1 MKLPVEWLKEHNKK
15 ITDVDNLINKLT
27 LAGIE
32 CKLIDHNKKQV
43 IDFSLTP
50 NRADCFSL
58 KGILQEIAAIDN
70 KNLKQSKNKPSEIH
84 HNQTVPIEIESSQ
97 DCPVF
102 ITRVI
107 KDFDNKM
114 SSPSWL
120 KDRLEL
126 SGFKSVNL
134 VVDIANYVMLETGQP
149 LHTYDLDSINSKIVV
164 RRAKHKESIKILDGS
179 SKVLNKDFLVI
190 ADKDQTLGIA
200 GIMGSEESGISE
212 ATTSILLE
220 SAYFNFETIMGKSR
234 LLNLYSEAS
243 LRFERGVDPNIQSQ
257 AVERFT
263 ELLNHEAGGSNGPI
277 KQAVSEKNKPKNSFI
292 FLRKNHIRRTL
303 GVTIPNK
310 AIVNILKRLNMELQE
325 KDFGYEGWSVKAPS
339 YRFDLQ
345 DECDLIEEIARIYG
359 YEKIPEST
367 EKQNISLQLTSSR
380 AEKRHEISNLLCNF
394 GYSEVVNYSFVSP
407 AMNLLSKK
415 SYSDALDIQN
425 PLSIEMSVMRN
436 SLWPGLITNLSY
448 NLKRQQNDIR
458 LFEIGKIFSSHK
470 KIPDEK
476 LVISGLA
483 YGNRHIEQW
492 GETATS
498 IDFYD
503 VKGHLEDIFN
513 QFKVIQNISFK
524 TIKHNMLC
532 PGKSARI
539 QLKNKTIG
547 FVGELSPE
555 LSNELKLD
563 SSPVMFEVDYDALEI
578 NKNISHS
585 SFKYFP
591 YSRRDLSILMDINME
606 IKSIIKMIE
615 ALKIKDLSN
624 IIIFDAYMGDKIS
637 ADKKSIALGLIFQS
651 KSRTLKDDEI
661 DEYMLKINQLILKEM
676 NLIIRQ

>member
-15 ITDVDNLINKLT
+15 DTDVHNLIHKLT

-32 CKLIDHNKKQV
+32 CKLINHNNKPV

-70 KNLKQSKNKPSEIH
+70 KKLKKLKTQTSKIN
-84 HNQTVPIEIESSQ
+84 HNQTLPVEIESTQ

-107 KDFDNKM
+107 KDFDNKIN
-114 SSPSWL
+114 SPQWL

-126 SGFKSVNL
+126 CGFKSVNL

-149 LHTYDLDSINSKIVV
+149 LHTYDFDCVHSKIIV
-164 RRAKHKESIKILDGS
+164 RRAKNKELIKILDGS
-179 SKVLNKDFLVI
+179 SKILNKNFLVI
-190 ADKDQTLGIA
+190 ADKDKTLGIA
-200 GIMGSEESGISE
+200 GIMGSEASGISE
-212 ATTSILLE
+212 TTTSILLE

-243 LRFERGVDPNIQSQ
+243 LRFERGVDPNIQSH

-263 ELLNHEAGGSNGPI
+263 ELLNQEAGGNNGPI
-277 KQAVSEKNKPKNSFI
+277 KQTLSNKDKPENKFI
-292 FLRKNHIRRTL
+292 FLRKNQIRKTL

-310 AIVNILKRLNMELQE
+310 SIVNILKRLNMELQE

-367 EKQNISLQLTSSR
+367 EKQNINLQLSSLR
-380 AEKRHEISNLLCNF
+380 VEKKNKISNLLCSF

-425 PLSIEMSVMRN
+425 PLSIDMSVMRN
-436 SLWPGLITNLSY
+436 SLWPGLITNLSH
-448 NLKRQQNDIR
+448 NLKRQQNDIC
-458 LFEIGKIFSSHK
+458 LFEIGKVFSSHK

-483 YGNRHIEQW
+483 YGNRHNEQW
-492 GETATS
+492 GETTKS
-498 IDFYD
+498 VDFYD

-513 QFKVIQNISFK
+513 QFQITGNISFK
-524 TIKHNMLC
+524 KIKHNMLC
-532 PGKSARI
+532 PGKSASI
-539 QLKNKTIG
+539 QLRNKTIG
-547 FVGELSPE
+547 FIGELNPE

-563 SSPVMFEVDYDALEI
+563 SNPVMFELDYDALKMNKQI
-578 NKNISHS
+578 NYIPT
-585 SFKYFP
+585 KYFP
-591 YSRRDLSILMDINME
+591 YSRRDLSILMDIDME
-606 IKSIIKMIE
+606 IKSIIKMID
-615 ALKIKDLSN
+615 ALKIKDLSK
-624 IIIFDAYMGDKIS
+624 IIIFDVYMGDKMS
-637 ADKKSIALGLIFQS
+637 ADKKSVALGLIFQS

-661 DEYMLKINQLILKEM
+661 DKYMLKINQLILKEM
-676 NLIIRQ
+676 NLIIR

>member
-15 ITDVDNLINKLT
+15 DTDVHNLIHKLT

-32 CKLIDHNKKQV
+32 CKLINHNNKPV
-43 IDFSLTP
+43 IDFKLTP

-70 KNLKQSKNKPSEIH
+70 KKLKKLKTQTSKIN
-84 HNQTVPIEIESSQ
+84 HNQTLPVEIESTQ

-107 KDFDNKM
+107 KDFDNKI
-114 SSPSWL
+114 SSPKWL

-126 SGFKSVNL
+126 CGFKSVNL

-149 LHTYDLDSINSKIVV
+149 LHTYDFDSVDSKIIV
-164 RRAKHKESIKILDGS
+164 RRAKNKELIKILDGS
-179 SKVLNKDFLVI
+179 SKILNKDFLVI
-190 ADKDQTLGIA
+190 ADKDKTLGIA
-200 GIMGSEESGISE
+200 GIMGSEASGISE
-212 ATTSILLE
+212 TTTSILLE

-243 LRFERGVDPNIQSQ
+243 LRFERGVDPNIQSH

-263 ELLNHEAGGSNGPI
+263 ELLNQEAGGNNGPI
-277 KQAVSEKNKPKNSFI
+277 KQTLSNKDKPENKFI
-292 FLRKNHIRRTL
+292 FLRKNQIRKTL

-310 AIVNILKRLNMELQE
+310 SIVNILKRLNMELQE

-367 EKQNISLQLTSSR
+367 EKQNINLQLSSLR
-380 AEKRHEISNLLCNF
+380 VEKKNKISNLLCNF

-425 PLSIEMSVMRN
+425 PLSIDMSVMRN
-436 SLWPGLITNLSY
+436 SLWPGLMTNLSH
-448 NLKRQQNDIR
+448 NIKRQQNDIC
-458 LFEIGKIFSSHK
+458 LFEIGKVFSSHK

-483 YGNRHIEQW
+483 YGNRHNEQW
-492 GETATS
+492 GETTKS
-498 IDFYD
+498 VDFYD

-513 QFKVIQNISFK
+513 QFQITGNISFK
-524 TIKHNMLC
+524 KIKHNMLC
-532 PGKSARI
+532 PGKSASI
-539 QLKNKTIG
+539 QLRNKTIG
-547 FVGELSPE
+547 FIGELNPE
-555 LSNELKLD
+555 LSDELKLD
-563 SSPVMFEVDYDALEI
+563 SNPVMFELDYDALKMNKQI
-578 NKNISHS
+578 NHIPT
-585 SFKYFP
+585 KYFP
-591 YSRRDLSILMDINME
+591 YSRRDLSILMDIDME
-606 IKSIIKMIE
+606 IKSIIKMID
-615 ALKIKDLSN
+615 ALKIKDLSK
-624 IIIFDAYMGDKIS
+624 IIIFDVYMGDKMS
-637 ADKKSIALGLIFQS
+637 ADKKSVALGLIFQS

-661 DEYMLKINQLILKEM
+661 DKYMLKINQLILKEM
-676 NLIIRQ
+676 NLIIR

>member
-15 ITDVDNLINKLT
+15 DTDVHNLIHKLT

-32 CKLIDHNKKQV
+32 CKLINHNNKPV

-70 KNLKQSKNKPSEIH
+70 KKLKKLKTQTSRIN
-84 HNQTVPIEIESSQ
+84 HNQTLPVEIESTQ

-107 KDFDNKM
+107 KDFDNKI
-114 SSPSWL
+114 SSPQWL

-126 SGFKSVNL
+126 CGFKSVNL

-149 LHTYDLDSINSKIVV
+149 LHTYDFDSVDSKIIV
-164 RRAKHKESIKILDGS
+164 RRAKNKELIKILDGS
-179 SKVLNKDFLVI
+179 SKILNKDFLVI
-190 ADKDQTLGIA
+190 ADKDKTLGIA
-200 GIMGSEESGISE
+200 GIMGSEASGISE
-212 ATTSILLE
+212 TTTSILLE

-243 LRFERGVDPNIQSQ
+243 LRFERGVDPNIQSH

-263 ELLNHEAGGSNGPI
+263 ELLNQEAGGNNGPI
-277 KQAVSEKNKPKNSFI
+277 KQTLSNKDKPENKFI
-292 FLRKNHIRRTL
+292 FLRKNQIRKTL

-310 AIVNILKRLNMELQE
+310 SIVNILKRLNMELQE

-367 EKQNISLQLTSSR
+367 EKQNINLQLSSLR
-380 AEKRHEISNLLCNF
+380 VEKKNKISNLLCNF

-425 PLSIEMSVMRN
+425 PLSIDMSVMRN
-436 SLWPGLITNLSY
+436 SLWPGLMTNLSH
-448 NLKRQQNDIR
+448 NIKRQQNDIC
-458 LFEIGKIFSSHK
+458 LFEIGKVFSSHK

-483 YGNRHIEQW
+483 YGNRHNEQW
-492 GETATS
+492 GETTKS
-498 IDFYD
+498 VDFYD

-513 QFKVIQNISFK
+513 QFQITGNISFK
-524 TIKHNMLC
+524 KIKHNMLC
-532 PGKSARI
+532 PGKSASI
-539 QLKNKTIG
+539 QLRNKTIG
-547 FVGELSPE
+547 FIGELNPE
-555 LSNELKLD
+555 LSDELKLD
-563 SSPVMFEVDYDALEI
+563 SNPVMFELDYDALKMNKQI
-578 NKNISHS
+578 NHIPT
-585 SFKYFP
+585 KYFP
-591 YSRRDLSILMDINME
+591 YSRRDLSILMDIDME
-606 IKSIIKMIE
+606 IKSIIKMID
-615 ALKIKDLSN
+615 ALKIKDLSK
-624 IIIFDAYMGDKIS
+624 IIIFDVYMGDKMS
-637 ADKKSIALGLIFQS
+637 ADKKSVALGLIFQS

-661 DEYMLKINQLILKEM
+661 DKYMLKINQLILKEM
-676 NLIIRQ
+676 NLIIR

>member
-15 ITDVDNLINKLT
+15 DTDVHNLIHKLT

-32 CKLIDHNKKQV
+32 CKLINHNNKPV

-70 KNLKQSKNKPSEIH
+70 KKLKKLKTQTSKIN
-84 HNQTVPIEIESSQ
+84 HNQTLPVEIESTQ

-107 KDFDNKM
+107 KDFDNKI
-114 SSPSWL
+114 SSPQWL

-126 SGFKSVNL
+126 CGFKSVNL

-149 LHTYDLDSINSKIVV
+149 LHTYDFDSVDSKIIV
-164 RRAKHKESIKILDGS
+164 RRAKNKELIKILDGS
-179 SKVLNKDFLVI
+179 SKILNKDFLVI
-190 ADKDQTLGIA
+190 ADKDKTLGIA
-200 GIMGSEESGISE
+200 GIMGSEASGISE
-212 ATTSILLE
+212 TTTSILLE

-243 LRFERGVDPNIQSQ
+243 LRFERGVDPNIQSH

-263 ELLNHEAGGSNGPI
+263 ELLNQEAGGNNGPI
-277 KQAVSEKNKPKNSFI
+277 KQTLSNKDKPENKFI
-292 FLRKNHIRRTL
+292 FLRKNQIRKTL

-310 AIVNILKRLNMELQE
+310 SIVNILKRLNMELQE

-367 EKQNISLQLTSSR
+367 EKQNINLQLSSLR
-380 AEKRHEISNLLCNF
+380 VEKKNKISNLLCNF

-425 PLSIEMSVMRN
+425 PLSIDMSVMRN
-436 SLWPGLITNLSY
+436 SLWPGLMTNLSH
-448 NLKRQQNDIR
+448 NIKRQQNDIC
-458 LFEIGKIFSSHK
+458 LFEIGKVFSSHK

-483 YGNRHIEQW
+483 YGNRHNEQW
-492 GETATS
+492 GETTKS
-498 IDFYD
+498 VDFYD

-513 QFKVIQNISFK
+513 QFQITGNISFK
-524 TIKHNMLC
+524 KIKHNMLC
-532 PGKSARI
+532 PGKSASI
-539 QLKNKTIG
+539 QLRNKTIG
-547 FVGELSPE
+547 FIGELNPE
-555 LSNELKLD
+555 LSDELKLD
-563 SSPVMFEVDYDALEI
+563 SSPVMFELDYDALKMNKQI
-578 NKNISHS
+578 NHIPT
-585 SFKYFP
+585 KYFP
-591 YSRRDLSILMDINME
+591 YSRRDLSILMDIDME
-606 IKSIIKMIE
+606 IKSIIKMID
-615 ALKIKDLSN
+615 ALKIKDLSK
-624 IIIFDAYMGDKIS
+624 IIIFDVYMGDKMS
-637 ADKKSIALGLIFQS
+637 ADKKSVALGLIFQS

-661 DEYMLKINQLILKEM
+661 DKYMLKINQLILKEM
-676 NLIIRQ
+676 NLIIR

>member
-15 ITDVDNLINKLT
+15 DTDVHDLIHKLT

-32 CKLIDHNKKQV
+32 CGLINHNNKPV

-70 KNLKQSKNKPSEIH
+70 KKLKKLKTQTSKIN
-84 HNQTVPIEIESSQ
+84 HNQTLPVEIESTQ

-107 KDFDNKM
+107 KDFDNKIN
-114 SSPSWL
+114 SPQWL

-126 SGFKSVNL
+126 CGFKSVNL

-149 LHTYDLDSINSKIVV
+149 LHTYDFDCVHSKIIV
-164 RRAKHKESIKILDGS
+164 RRAKNKELIKILDGS
-179 SKVLNKDFLVI
+179 SKILNKNFLVI
-190 ADKDQTLGIA
+190 ADKDKTLGIA
-200 GIMGSEESGISE
+200 GIMGSEASGISE
-212 ATTSILLE
+212 TTTSILLE

-243 LRFERGVDPNIQSQ
+243 LRFERGVDPNIQSH

-263 ELLNHEAGGSNGPI
+263 ELLNQEAGGNNGPI
-277 KQAVSEKNKPKNSFI
+277 KQTLSNKDKPENKFI
-292 FLRKNHIRRTL
+292 FLRKNQIRKTL

-310 AIVNILKRLNMELQE
+310 SIVNILKRLNMELQE

-367 EKQNISLQLTSSR
+367 EKQNINLQLSSLR
-380 AEKRHEISNLLCNF
+380 VEKKNKISNLLCNF

-425 PLSIEMSVMRN
+425 PLSIDMSVMRN
-436 SLWPGLITNLSY
+436 SLWPGLITNLSH
-448 NLKRQQNDIR
+448 NLKRQQNDIC
-458 LFEIGKIFSSHK
+458 LFEIGKVFSSHK

-483 YGNRHIEQW
+483 YGNRHNEQW
-492 GETATS
+492 GETTKS
-498 IDFYD
+498 VDFYD

-513 QFKVIQNISFK
+513 QFQITGNISFK
-524 TIKHNMLC
+524 KIKHNMLC
-532 PGKSARI
+532 PGKSASI
-539 QLKNKTIG
+539 QLRNKTIG
-547 FVGELSPE
+547 FIGELNPE

-563 SSPVMFEVDYDALEI
+563 SNPVMFELDYDALKMNKQI
-578 NKNISHS
+578 NHIPT
-585 SFKYFP
+585 KYFP
-591 YSRRDLSILMDINME
+591 YSRRDLSILMDIDME
-606 IKSIIKMIE
+606 IKSIIKMID
-615 ALKIKDLSN
+615 ALKIKDLSK
-624 IIIFDAYMGDKIS
+624 IIIFDVYMGDKMS
-637 ADKKSIALGLIFQS
+637 ADKKSVALGLIFQS

-661 DEYMLKINQLILKEM
+661 DKYMLKINQLILKEM
-676 NLIIRQ
+676 NLIIR

>member
-15 ITDVDNLINKLT
+15 DTDVHNLIHKLT

-32 CKLIDHNKKQV
+32 CKLINHNNKPV
-43 IDFSLTP
+43 IDFKLTP

-70 KNLKQSKNKPSEIH
+70 KKLKKLKTQTSKIN
-84 HNQTVPIEIESSQ
+84 HNQTLPVEIESTQ

-107 KDFDNKM
+107 KDFDNKI
-114 SSPSWL
+114 SSPQWL

-126 SGFKSVNL
+126 CGFKSVNL

-149 LHTYDLDSINSKIVV
+149 LHTYDFDSVDSKIIV
-164 RRAKHKESIKILDGS
+164 RRAKNKELIKILDGS
-179 SKVLNKDFLVI
+179 SKILNKDFLVI
-190 ADKDQTLGIA
+190 ADKDKTLGIA
-200 GIMGSEESGISE
+200 GIMGSEASGISE
-212 ATTSILLE
+212 TTTSILLE

-243 LRFERGVDPNIQSQ
+243 LRFERGVDPNIQSH

-263 ELLNHEAGGSNGPI
+263 ELLNQEAGGNNGPI
-277 KQAVSEKNKPKNSFI
+277 KQTLSNKDKPENKFI
-292 FLRKNHIRRTL
+292 FLRKNQIRKTL

-310 AIVNILKRLNMELQE
+310 SIVNILKRLNMELQE

-367 EKQNISLQLTSSR
+367 EKQNINLQLSSLR
-380 AEKRHEISNLLCNF
+380 VEKKNKISNLLCNF

-425 PLSIEMSVMRN
+425 PLSIDMSVMRN
-436 SLWPGLITNLSY
+436 SLWPGLMTNLSH
-448 NLKRQQNDIR
+448 NIKRQQNDIC
-458 LFEIGKIFSSHK
+458 LFEIGKVFSSHK

-483 YGNRHIEQW
+483 YGNRHNEQW
-492 GETATS
+492 GETTKS
-498 IDFYD
+498 VDFYD

-513 QFKVIQNISFK
+513 QFQITGNISFK
-524 TIKHNMLC
+524 KIKHNMLC
-532 PGKSARI
+532 PGKSASI
-539 QLKNKTIG
+539 QLRNKTIG
-547 FVGELSPE
+547 FIGELNPE

-563 SSPVMFEVDYDALEI
+563 SNPVMFELDYDALKMNKQI
-578 NKNISHS
+578 NHIPT
-585 SFKYFP
+585 KYFP
-591 YSRRDLSILMDINME
+591 YSRRDLSILMDIDME
-606 IKSIIKMIE
+606 IKSIIKMID
-615 ALKIKDLSN
+615 ALKIKDLSK
-624 IIIFDAYMGDKIS
+624 IIIFDVYMGDKMS
-637 ADKKSIALGLIFQS
+637 ADKKSVALGLIFQS

-661 DEYMLKINQLILKEM
+661 DKYMLKINQLILKEM
-676 NLIIRQ
+676 NLIIR

>member
-15 ITDVDNLINKLT
+15 DTDVHDLIHKLT

-32 CKLIDHNKKQV
+32 CELINHNNKPV

-70 KNLKQSKNKPSEIH
+70 KKLKKLKTQTSKIN
-84 HNQTVPIEIESSQ
+84 HNQTLPVEIESTQ

-107 KDFDNKM
+107 KDFDNKIN
-114 SSPSWL
+114 SPQWL

-126 SGFKSVNL
+126 CGFKSVNL

-149 LHTYDLDSINSKIVV
+149 LHTYDFDCVHSKIIV
-164 RRAKHKESIKILDGS
+164 RRAKNKELIKILDGS
-179 SKVLNKDFLVI
+179 SKILNKNFLVI
-190 ADKDQTLGIA
+190 ADKDKTLGIA
-200 GIMGSEESGISE
+200 GIMGSEASGISE
-212 ATTSILLE
+212 TTTSILLE

-243 LRFERGVDPNIQSQ
+243 LRFERGVDPDIQSH

-263 ELLNHEAGGSNGPI
+263 ELLNQEAGGNNGPI
-277 KQAVSEKNKPKNSFI
+277 KQTLSNKDKPENKFI
-292 FLRKNHIRRTL
+292 FLRKNQIRKTL

-310 AIVNILKRLNMELQE
+310 SIVNILKRLNMELQE

-367 EKQNISLQLTSSR
+367 EKQNINLQLSSLR
-380 AEKRHEISNLLCNF
+380 VEKKNKISNLLCSF

-425 PLSIEMSVMRN
+425 PLSIDMSVMRN
-436 SLWPGLITNLSY
+436 SLWPGLITNLSH
-448 NLKRQQNDIR
+448 NLKRQQNDIC
-458 LFEIGKIFSSHK
+458 LFEIGKVFSSHK

-483 YGNRHIEQW
+483 YGNRHNEQW
-492 GETATS
+492 GETTKS
-498 IDFYD
+498 VDFYD

-513 QFKVIQNISFK
+513 QFQITGNISFK
-524 TIKHNMLC
+524 KIKHNMLC
-532 PGKSARI
+532 PGKSASI
-539 QLKNKTIG
+539 QLRNKTIG
-547 FVGELSPE
+547 FIGELNPE

-563 SSPVMFEVDYDALEI
+563 SNPVMFELDYDALKMNKQI
-578 NKNISHS
+578 NYIPT
-585 SFKYFP
+585 KYFP
-591 YSRRDLSILMDINME
+591 YSRRDLSILMDIDME
-606 IKSIIKMIE
+606 IKSIIKMID
-615 ALKIKDLSN
+615 ALKIKDLSK
-624 IIIFDAYMGDKIS
+624 IIIFDVYMGDKMS
-637 ADKKSIALGLIFQS
+637 ADKKSVALGLIFQS

-661 DEYMLKINQLILKEM
+661 DKYMLKINQLILKEM
-676 NLIIRQ
+676 NLIIR

>member
-15 ITDVDNLINKLT
+15 DTDVHDLIHKLT

-32 CKLIDHNKKQV
+32 CELINHNNKPV

-70 KNLKQSKNKPSEIH
+70 KKLKKLKTQTSKIN
-84 HNQTVPIEIESSQ
+84 HNQTLPVEIESTQ

-107 KDFDNKM
+107 KDFDNKIN
-114 SSPSWL
+114 SPQWL

-126 SGFKSVNL
+126 CGFKSVNL

-149 LHTYDLDSINSKIVV
+149 LHTYDFDCVHSKIIV
-164 RRAKHKESIKILDGS
+164 RRAKNKELIKILDGS
-179 SKVLNKDFLVI
+179 SKILNKNFLVI
-190 ADKDQTLGIA
+190 ADKDKTLGIA
-200 GIMGSEESGISE
+200 GIMGSEASGISE
-212 ATTSILLE
+212 TTTSILLE

-243 LRFERGVDPNIQSQ
+243 LRFERGVDPNIQSH

-263 ELLNHEAGGSNGPI
+263 ELLNQEAGGNNGPI
-277 KQAVSEKNKPKNSFI
+277 KQTLSNKDKPENKFI
-292 FLRKNHIRRTL
+292 FLRKNQIRKTL

-310 AIVNILKRLNMELQE
+310 SIVNILKRLNMELQE

-367 EKQNISLQLTSSR
+367 EKQNINLQLSSLR
-380 AEKRHEISNLLCNF
+380 VEKKNKISNLLCSF

-425 PLSIEMSVMRN
+425 PLSIDMSVMRN
-436 SLWPGLITNLSY
+436 SLWPGLITNLSH
-448 NLKRQQNDIR
+448 NLKRQQNDIC
-458 LFEIGKIFSSHK
+458 LFEIGKVFSSHK

-483 YGNRHIEQW
+483 YGNRHNEQW
-492 GETATS
+492 GETTKS
-498 IDFYD
+498 VDFYD

-513 QFKVIQNISFK
+513 QFQITGNISFK
-524 TIKHNMLC
+524 KIKHNMLC
-532 PGKSARI
+532 PGKSASI
-539 QLKNKTIG
+539 QLRNKTIG
-547 FVGELSPE
+547 FIGELNPE

-563 SSPVMFEVDYDALEI
+563 SNPVMFELDYDALKMNKQI
-578 NKNISHS
+578 NYIPT
-585 SFKYFP
+585 KYFP
-591 YSRRDLSILMDINME
+591 YSRRDLSILMDIDME
-606 IKSIIKMIE
+606 IKSIIKMID
-615 ALKIKDLSN
+615 ALKIKDLSK
-624 IIIFDAYMGDKIS
+624 IIIFDVYMGDKMS
-637 ADKKSIALGLIFQS
+637 ADKKSVALGLIFQS

-661 DEYMLKINQLILKEM
+661 DKYMLKINQLILKEM
-676 NLIIRQ
+676 NLIIR

>member
-15 ITDVDNLINKLT
+15 DTDVHNLIHKLT

-32 CKLIDHNKKQV
+32 CALINHNNKPV

-70 KNLKQSKNKPSEIH
+70 KNLKKFKTQTSKIN
-84 HNQTVPIEIESSQ
+84 HNQTLPVEIESTQ

-107 KDFDNKM
+107 KDFDNKI
-114 SSPSWL
+114 SSPKWL
-120 KDRLEL
+120 KDRLKL
-126 SGFKSVNL
+126 CGFKSVNL

-149 LHTYDLDSINSKIVV
+149 LHTYDFDCIGSKIIV
-164 RRAKHKESIKILDGS
+164 RRAKNKELIKILDGS

-190 ADKDQTLGIA
+190 ADKDKTLGIA
-200 GIMGSEESGISE
+200 GIMGSEASGISE
-212 ATTSILLE
+212 TTTSILLE

-243 LRFERGVDPNIQSQ
+243 LRFERGVDPNIQSH

-263 ELLNHEAGGSNGPI
+263 ELLNQEAGGNNGPI
-277 KQAVSEKNKPKNSFI
+277 KQTLSNKDKPENKFI
-292 FLRKNHIRRTL
+292 FLRKNQIRKTL

-310 AIVNILKRLNMELQE
+310 SIVNILKRLNMELQE

-367 EKQNISLQLTSSR
+367 EKQNINLQLSSLR
-380 AEKRHEISNLLCNF
+380 VEKKNKISNLLCNF

-425 PLSIEMSVMRN
+425 PLSIDMSVMRN
-436 SLWPGLITNLSY
+436 SLWPGLMTNLSH
-448 NLKRQQNDIR
+448 NIKRQQNDIC
-458 LFEIGKIFSSHK
+458 LFEIGKVFSSHK

-483 YGNRHIEQW
+483 YGNRHNEQW
-492 GETATS
+492 GETTKS
-498 IDFYD
+498 VDFYD

-513 QFKVIQNISFK
+513 QFQITGNISFK
-524 TIKHNMLC
+524 KIKHNMLC
-532 PGKSARI
+532 PGKSASI
-539 QLKNKTIG
+539 QLRNKTIG
-547 FVGELSPE
+547 FIGELNPE
-555 LSNELKLD
+555 LSDELKLD
-563 SSPVMFEVDYDALEI
+563 SNPVMFELDYDALKMNKQI
-578 NKNISHS
+578 NHIPT
-585 SFKYFP
+585 KYFP
-591 YSRRDLSILMDINME
+591 YSRRDLSILMDIDME
-606 IKSIIKMIE
+606 IKSIIKMID
-615 ALKIKDLSN
+615 ALKIKDLSK
-624 IIIFDAYMGDKIS
+624 IIIFDVYMGDKMS
-637 ADKKSIALGLIFQS
+637 ADKKSVALGLIFQS

-661 DEYMLKINQLILKEM
+661 DKYMLKINQLILKEM
-676 NLIIRQ
+676 NLIIR

>member
-15 ITDVDNLINKLT
+15 DTDVHNLIHKLT

-32 CKLIDHNKKQV
+32 CKLINHNNKPV
-43 IDFSLTP
+43 IDFKLTP

-70 KNLKQSKNKPSEIH
+70 KKLKKLKTQTSKIN
-84 HNQTVPIEIESSQ
+84 HNQTLPVEIESTQ

-107 KDFDNKM
+107 KDFDNKI
-114 SSPSWL
+114 SSPKWL

-126 SGFKSVNL
+126 CGFKSVNL

-149 LHTYDLDSINSKIVV
+149 LHTYDFDSVDSKIIV
-164 RRAKHKESIKILDGS
+164 RRAKNKELIKILDGS

-190 ADKDQTLGIA
+190 ADKDKTLGIA
-200 GIMGSEESGISE
+200 GIMGSEASGISE
-212 ATTSILLE
+212 TTTSILLE

-243 LRFERGVDPNIQSQ
+243 LRFERGVDPNIQSH

-263 ELLNHEAGGSNGPI
+263 ELLNQEAGGNNGPI
-277 KQAVSEKNKPKNSFI
+277 KQTLSNKDKPENKFI
-292 FLRKNHIRRTL
+292 FLRKNQIRKTL

-310 AIVNILKRLNMELQE
+310 SIVNILKRLNMELQE

-367 EKQNISLQLTSSR
+367 EKQNINLQLSSLR
-380 AEKRHEISNLLCNF
+380 VEKKNKISNLLCNF

-425 PLSIEMSVMRN
+425 PLSIDMSVMRN
-436 SLWPGLITNLSY
+436 SLWPGLMTNLSH
-448 NLKRQQNDIR
+448 NIKRQQNDIC
-458 LFEIGKIFSSHK
+458 LFEIGKVFSSHK

-483 YGNRHIEQW
+483 YGNRHNEQW
-492 GETATS
+492 GETTKS
-498 IDFYD
+498 VDFYD

-513 QFKVIQNISFK
+513 QFQITGNISFK
-524 TIKHNMLC
+524 KIKHNMLC
-532 PGKSARI
+532 PGKSASI
-539 QLKNKTIG
+539 QLRNKTIG
-547 FVGELSPE
+547 FIGELNPE
-555 LSNELKLD
+555 LSDELKLD
-563 SSPVMFEVDYDALEI
+563 SNPVMFELDYDALKMNKQI
-578 NKNISHS
+578 NHIPT
-585 SFKYFP
+585 KYFP
-591 YSRRDLSILMDINME
+591 YSRRDLSILMDIDME
-606 IKSIIKMIE
+606 IKSIIKMID
-615 ALKIKDLSN
+615 ALKIKDLSK
-624 IIIFDAYMGDKIS
+624 IIIFDVYMGDKMS
-637 ADKKSIALGLIFQS
+637 ADKKSVALGLIFQS

-661 DEYMLKINQLILKEM
+661 DKYMLKINQLILKEM
-676 NLIIRQ
+676 NLIIR

>member
-15 ITDVDNLINKLT
+15 DTDVHNLIHKLT

-32 CKLIDHNKKQV
+32 CKLINHNNKPV

-70 KNLKQSKNKPSEIH
+70 KKLKKLKTQTSKIN
-84 HNQTVPIEIESSQ
+84 HNQTLPVEIESTQ

-107 KDFDNKM
+107 KDFDNKI
-114 SSPSWL
+114 SSPQWL

-126 SGFKSVNL
+126 CGFKSVNL

-149 LHTYDLDSINSKIVV
+149 LHTYDFDSVDSKIIV
-164 RRAKHKESIKILDGS
+164 RRAKNKELIKILDGS
-179 SKVLNKDFLVI
+179 SKILNKDFLVI
-190 ADKDQTLGIA
+190 ADKDKTLGIA
-200 GIMGSEESGISE
+200 GIMGSEASGISE
-212 ATTSILLE
+212 TTTSILLE

-243 LRFERGVDPNIQSQ
+243 LRFERGVDPNIQSH

-263 ELLNHEAGGSNGPI
+263 ELLNQEAGGNNGPI
-277 KQAVSEKNKPKNSFI
+277 KQTLSNKDKPENKFI
-292 FLRKNHIRRTL
+292 FLRKNQIRKTL

-310 AIVNILKRLNMELQE
+310 SIVNILKRLNMELQE

-367 EKQNISLQLTSSR
+367 EKQNINLQLSSLR
-380 AEKRHEISNLLCNF
+380 VEKKNKISNLLCNF

-425 PLSIEMSVMRN
+425 PLSIDMSVMRN
-436 SLWPGLITNLSY
+436 SLWPGLMTNLSH
-448 NLKRQQNDIR
+448 NIKRQQNDIC
-458 LFEIGKIFSSHK
+458 LFEIGKVFSSHK

-483 YGNRHIEQW
+483 YGNRHNEQW
-492 GETATS
+492 GETTKS
-498 IDFYD
+498 VDFYD

-513 QFKVIQNISFK
+513 QFQITGNISFK
-524 TIKHNMLC
+524 KIKHNMLC
-532 PGKSARI
+532 PGKSASI
-539 QLKNKTIG
+539 QLRNKTIG
-547 FVGELSPE
+547 FIGELNPE
-555 LSNELKLD
+555 LSDELKLD
-563 SSPVMFEVDYDALEI
+563 SNPVMFELDYDALKMNKQI
-578 NKNISHS
+578 NHIPT
-585 SFKYFP
+585 KYFP
-591 YSRRDLSILMDINME
+591 YSRRDLSILMDIDME
-606 IKSIIKMIE
+606 IKSIIKMID
-615 ALKIKDLSN
+615 ALKIKDLSK
-624 IIIFDAYMGDKIS
+624 IIIFDVYMGDKMS
-637 ADKKSIALGLIFQS
+637 ADKKSVALGLIFQS

-661 DEYMLKINQLILKEM
+661 DKYMLKINQLILKEM
-676 NLIIRQ
+676 NLIIR

>member
-15 ITDVDNLINKLT
+15 DTDVHNLIHKLT

-32 CKLIDHNKKQV
+32 CKLINHNNKPV

-70 KNLKQSKNKPSEIH
+70 KKLKKLKTQTSKIN
-84 HNQTVPIEIESSQ
+84 HNQTLPVEIESTQ

-107 KDFDNKM
+107 KDFDNKI
-114 SSPSWL
+114 SSPQWL

-126 SGFKSVNL
+126 CGFKSVNL

-149 LHTYDLDSINSKIVV
+149 LHTYDFDSVDSKIIV
-164 RRAKHKESIKILDGS
+164 RRAKNKELIKILDGS
-179 SKVLNKDFLVI
+179 SKILNKDFLVI
-190 ADKDQTLGIA
+190 ADKDKTLGIA
-200 GIMGSEESGISE
+200 GIMGSEASGISE
-212 ATTSILLE
+212 TTTSILLE

-243 LRFERGVDPNIQSQ
+243 LRFERGVDPNIQSH

-263 ELLNHEAGGSNGPI
+263 ELLNQEAGGNNGPI
-277 KQAVSEKNKPKNSFI
+277 KQTLSNKDKPENKFI
-292 FLRKNHIRRTL
+292 FLRKNQIRKTL

-310 AIVNILKRLNMELQE
+310 SIVNILKRLNMELQE

-367 EKQNISLQLTSSR
+367 EKQNINLQLSSLR
-380 AEKRHEISNLLCNF
+380 VEKKNKISNLLCNF

-425 PLSIEMSVMRN
+425 PLSIDMSVMRN
-436 SLWPGLITNLSY
+436 SLWPGLMTNLSH
-448 NLKRQQNDIR
+448 NIKRQQNDIC
-458 LFEIGKIFSSHK
+458 LFEIGKVFSSHK

-483 YGNRHIEQW
+483 YGNRHNEQW
-492 GETATS
+492 GETAKS
-498 IDFYD
+498 VDFYD
-503 VKGHLEDIFN
+503 VKGHLEDIFD
-513 QFKVIQNISFK
+513 QFQITGNISFK
-524 TIKHNMLC
+524 KIKHNMLC
-532 PGKSARI
+532 PGKSASI
-539 QLKNKTIG
+539 QLRNKTIG
-547 FVGELSPE
+547 FIGELNPE

-563 SSPVMFEVDYDALEI
+563 SNPVMFELDYDALKMNKQI
-578 NKNISHS
+578 NHIPT
-585 SFKYFP
+585 KYFP
-591 YSRRDLSILMDINME
+591 YSRRDLSILMNIDME
-606 IKSIIKMIE
+606 IKSIIKMID
-615 ALKIKDLSN
+615 ALKIKDLSK
-624 IIIFDAYMGDKIS
+624 IIIFDVYMGDKMS
-637 ADKKSIALGLIFQS
+637 ADKKSVALGLIFQS

-661 DEYMLKINQLILKEM
+661 DKYMLKINQLILKEM
-676 NLIIRQ
+676 NLIIR

>member
-15 ITDVDNLINKLT
+15 DTDVHDLIHKLT

-32 CKLIDHNKKQV
+32 CELINHNNKPV

-70 KNLKQSKNKPSEIH
+70 KKLKKLKTQTSKIN
-84 HNQTVPIEIESSQ
+84 HNQTLPVEIESTQ

-107 KDFDNKM
+107 KDFDNKI
-114 SSPSWL
+114 SSPQWL

-126 SGFKSVNL
+126 CGFKSVNL

-149 LHTYDLDSINSKIVV
+149 LHTYDFDCVHSKIIV
-164 RRAKHKESIKILDGS
+164 RRAKNKELIKILDGS
-179 SKVLNKDFLVI
+179 SKILNKNFLVI
-190 ADKDQTLGIA
+190 ADKDKTLGIA
-200 GIMGSEESGISE
+200 GIMGSEASGISE
-212 ATTSILLE
+212 TTTSILLE

-243 LRFERGVDPNIQSQ
+243 LRFERGVDPNIQSH

-263 ELLNHEAGGSNGPI
+263 ELLNQEAGGNNGPI
-277 KQAVSEKNKPKNSFI
+277 KQTLSNKDKPENKFI
-292 FLRKNHIRRTL
+292 FLRKNQIRKTL

-310 AIVNILKRLNMELQE
+310 SIVNILKRLNMELQE

-367 EKQNISLQLTSSR
+367 EKQNINLQLSSLR
-380 AEKRHEISNLLCNF
+380 VEKKNKISNLLCSF

-425 PLSIEMSVMRN
+425 PLSIDMSVMRN
-436 SLWPGLITNLSY
+436 SLWPGLITNLSH
-448 NLKRQQNDIR
+448 NLKRQQNDIC
-458 LFEIGKIFSSHK
+458 LFEIGKVFSSHK

-483 YGNRHIEQW
+483 YGNRHNEQW
-492 GETATS
+492 GETTKS
-498 IDFYD
+498 VDFYD

-513 QFKVIQNISFK
+513 QFQITGNISFK
-524 TIKHNMLC
+524 KIKHNMLC
-532 PGKSARI
+532 PGKSASI
-539 QLKNKTIG
+539 QLRNKTIG
-547 FVGELSPE
+547 FIGELNPE

-563 SSPVMFEVDYDALEI
+563 SNPVMFELDYDALKMNKQI
-578 NKNISHS
+578 NYIPT
-585 SFKYFP
+585 KYFP
-591 YSRRDLSILMDINME
+591 YSRRDLSILMDIDME
-606 IKSIIKMIE
+606 IKSIIKMID
-615 ALKIKDLSN
+615 ALKIKDLSK
-624 IIIFDAYMGDKIS
+624 IIIFDVYMGDKMS
-637 ADKKSIALGLIFQS
+637 ADKKSVALGLIFQS

-661 DEYMLKINQLILKEM
+661 DKYMLKINQLILKEM
-676 NLIIRQ
+676 NLIIR

>member
-15 ITDVDNLINKLT
+15 DTDVHNLIHKLT

-32 CKLIDHNKKQV
+32 CKLINHNNKPV

-70 KNLKQSKNKPSEIH
+70 KKLKKLKTQTSKIN
-84 HNQTVPIEIESSQ
+84 HNQTLPVEIESTQ

-107 KDFDNKM
+107 KDFDNKI
-114 SSPSWL
+114 SSPKWL

-126 SGFKSVNL
+126 CGFKSVNL

-149 LHTYDLDSINSKIVV
+149 LHTYDFDSVDSKIIV
-164 RRAKHKESIKILDGS
+164 RRAKNKELIKILDGS
-179 SKVLNKDFLVI
+179 SKILNKDFLVI
-190 ADKDQTLGIA
+190 ADKDKTLGIA
-200 GIMGSEESGISE
+200 GIMGSEASGISE
-212 ATTSILLE
+212 TTTSILLE

-243 LRFERGVDPNIQSQ
+243 LRFERGVDPNIQSH

-263 ELLNHEAGGSNGPI
+263 ELLNQEAGGNNGPI
-277 KQAVSEKNKPKNSFI
+277 KQTLSNKDKPENKFI
-292 FLRKNHIRRTL
+292 FLRKNQIRKTL

-310 AIVNILKRLNMELQE
+310 SIVNILKRLNMELQE

-367 EKQNISLQLTSSR
+367 EKQNINLQLSSLR
-380 AEKRHEISNLLCNF
+380 VEKKNKISNLLCNF

-425 PLSIEMSVMRN
+425 PLSIDMSVMRN
-436 SLWPGLITNLSY
+436 SLWPGLMTNLSH
-448 NLKRQQNDIR
+448 NIKRQQNDIC
-458 LFEIGKIFSSHK
+458 LFEIGKVFSSHK

-483 YGNRHIEQW
+483 YGNRHNEQW
-492 GETATS
+492 GETTKS
-498 IDFYD
+498 VDFYD

-513 QFKVIQNISFK
+513 QFQITGNISFK
-524 TIKHNMLC
+524 KIKHNMLC
-532 PGKSARI
+532 PGKSASI
-539 QLKNKTIG
+539 QLRNKTIG
-547 FVGELSPE
+547 FIGELNPE

-563 SSPVMFEVDYDALEI
+563 SNPVMFELDYDALKMNKQI
-578 NKNISHS
+578 NHIPT
-585 SFKYFP
+585 KYFP
-591 YSRRDLSILMDINME
+591 YSRRDLSILMDIDME
-606 IKSIIKMIE
+606 IKSIIKMID
-615 ALKIKDLSN
+615 ALKIKDLSK
-624 IIIFDAYMGDKIS
+624 IIIFDVYMGDKMS
-637 ADKKSIALGLIFQS
+637 ADKKSVALGLIFQS

-661 DEYMLKINQLILKEM
+661 DKYMLKINQLILKEM
-676 NLIIRQ
+676 NLIIR

>member
-15 ITDVDNLINKLT
+15 DTDVHDLIHKLT

-32 CKLIDHNKKQV
+32 CGLINHNNKPV

-70 KNLKQSKNKPSEIH
+70 KKLKKLKTQTSKIN
-84 HNQTVPIEIESSQ
+84 HNQTLPVEIESTQ

-107 KDFDNKM
+107 KDFDNKI
-114 SSPSWL
+114 SSPQWL

-126 SGFKSVNL
+126 CGFKSVNL

-149 LHTYDLDSINSKIVV
+149 LHTYDFDCVHSKIIV
-164 RRAKHKESIKILDGS
+164 RRAKNKELIKILDGS
-179 SKVLNKDFLVI
+179 SKILNKNFLVI
-190 ADKDQTLGIA
+190 ADKDKTLGIA
-200 GIMGSEESGISE
+200 GIMGSEASGISE
-212 ATTSILLE
+212 TTTSILLE

-243 LRFERGVDPNIQSQ
+243 LRFERGVDPNIQSH

-263 ELLNHEAGGSNGPI
+263 ELLNQEAGGNNGPI
-277 KQAVSEKNKPKNSFI
+277 KQTLSNKDKPENKFI
-292 FLRKNHIRRTL
+292 FLRKNQIRKTL

-310 AIVNILKRLNMELQE
+310 SIVNILKRLNMELQE

-367 EKQNISLQLTSSR
+367 EKQNINLQLSSLR
-380 AEKRHEISNLLCNF
+380 VEKKNKISNLLCSF

-425 PLSIEMSVMRN
+425 PLSIDMSVMRN
-436 SLWPGLITNLSY
+436 SLWPGLITNLSH
-448 NLKRQQNDIR
+448 NLKRQQNDIC
-458 LFEIGKIFSSHK
+458 LFEIGKVFSSHK

-483 YGNRHIEQW
+483 YGNRHNEQW
-492 GETATS
+492 GETTKS
-498 IDFYD
+498 VDFYD

-513 QFKVIQNISFK
+513 QFQITGNISFK
-524 TIKHNMLC
+524 KIKHNMLC
-532 PGKSARI
+532 PGKSASI
-539 QLKNKTIG
+539 QLRNKTIG
-547 FVGELSPE
+547 FIGELNPE
-555 LSNELKLD
+555 LSDELKLD
-563 SSPVMFEVDYDALEI
+563 SNPVMFELDYDALKMNKQI
-578 NKNISHS
+578 NHIPT
-585 SFKYFP
+585 KYFP
-591 YSRRDLSILMDINME
+591 YSRRDLSILMDIDME
-606 IKSIIKMIE
+606 IKSIIKMID
-615 ALKIKDLSN
+615 ALKIKDLSK
-624 IIIFDAYMGDKIS
+624 IIIFDVYMGDKMS
-637 ADKKSIALGLIFQS
+637 ADKKSVALGLIFQS

-661 DEYMLKINQLILKEM
+661 DKYMLKINQLILKEM
-676 NLIIRQ
+676 NLIIR

>member
-15 ITDVDNLINKLT
+15 DTDVHDLIHKLT

-32 CKLIDHNKKQV
+32 CGLINHNNKPV

-70 KNLKQSKNKPSEIH
+70 KKLKKLKTQTSKIN
-84 HNQTVPIEIESSQ
+84 HNQTLPVEIESTQ

-107 KDFDNKM
+107 KDFDNKI
-114 SSPSWL
+114 SSPQWL

-126 SGFKSVNL
+126 CGFKSVNL

-149 LHTYDLDSINSKIVV
+149 LHTYDFDCVHSKIIV
-164 RRAKHKESIKILDGS
+164 RRAKNKELIKILDGS
-179 SKVLNKDFLVI
+179 SKILNKNFLVI
-190 ADKDQTLGIA
+190 ADKDKTLGIA
-200 GIMGSEESGISE
+200 GIMGSEASGISE
-212 ATTSILLE
+212 TTTSILLE

-243 LRFERGVDPNIQSQ
+243 LRFERGVDPNIQSH

-263 ELLNHEAGGSNGPI
+263 ELLNQEAGGNNGPI
-277 KQAVSEKNKPKNSFI
+277 KQTLSNKDKPENKFI
-292 FLRKNHIRRTL
+292 FLRKNQIRKTL

-310 AIVNILKRLNMELQE
+310 SIVNILKRLNMELQE

-367 EKQNISLQLTSSR
+367 EKQNINLQLSSLR
-380 AEKRHEISNLLCNF
+380 VEKKNKISNLLCSF

-425 PLSIEMSVMRN
+425 PLSIDMSVMRN
-436 SLWPGLITNLSY
+436 SLWPGLITNLSH
-448 NLKRQQNDIR
+448 NLKRQQNDIC
-458 LFEIGKIFSSHK
+458 LFEIGKVFSSHK

-483 YGNRHIEQW
+483 YGNRHNEQW
-492 GETATS
+492 GETTKS
-498 IDFYD
+498 VDFYD

-513 QFKVIQNISFK
+513 QFQITGNISFK
-524 TIKHNMLC
+524 KIKHNMLC
-532 PGKSARI
+532 PGKSASI
-539 QLKNKTIG
+539 QLRNKTIG
-547 FVGELSPE
+547 FIGELNPE

-563 SSPVMFEVDYDALEI
+563 SNPVMFELDYDALKMNKQI
-578 NKNISHS
+578 NYIPT
-585 SFKYFP
+585 KYFP
-591 YSRRDLSILMDINME
+591 YSRRDLSILMDIDME
-606 IKSIIKMIE
+606 IKSIIKMID
-615 ALKIKDLSN
+615 ALKIKDLSK
-624 IIIFDAYMGDKIS
+624 IIIFDVYMGDKMS
-637 ADKKSIALGLIFQS
+637 ADKKSVALGLIFQS

-661 DEYMLKINQLILKEM
+661 DKYMLKINQLILKEM
-676 NLIIRQ
+676 NLIIR

>member
-15 ITDVDNLINKLT
+15 DTDVHDLIHKLT

-32 CKLIDHNKKQV
+32 CGLINHNNKPV

-70 KNLKQSKNKPSEIH
+70 KKLKKLKTQTSKIN
-84 HNQTVPIEIESSQ
+84 HNQTLPVEIESTQ

-107 KDFDNKM
+107 KDFDNKI
-114 SSPSWL
+114 SSPQWL

-126 SGFKSVNL
+126 CGFKSVNL

-149 LHTYDLDSINSKIVV
+149 LHTYDFDCVHSKIIV
-164 RRAKHKESIKILDGS
+164 RRAKNKELIKILDGS

-190 ADKDQTLGIA
+190 ADKDKTLGIA
-200 GIMGSEESGISE
+200 GIMGSEASGISE
-212 ATTSILLE
+212 TTTSILLE

-243 LRFERGVDPNIQSQ
+243 LRFERGVDPNIQSH

-263 ELLNHEAGGSNGPI
+263 ELLNQEAGGNNGPI
-277 KQAVSEKNKPKNSFI
+277 KQTLSNKDKPENKFI
-292 FLRKNHIRRTL
+292 FLRKNQIRKTL

-310 AIVNILKRLNMELQE
+310 SIVNILKRLNMELQE

-367 EKQNISLQLTSSR
+367 EKQNINLQLSSLR
-380 AEKRHEISNLLCNF
+380 VEKKNKISNLLCSF

-425 PLSIEMSVMRN
+425 PLSIDMSVMRN
-436 SLWPGLITNLSY
+436 SLWPGLITNLSH
-448 NLKRQQNDIR
+448 NLKRQQNDIC
-458 LFEIGKIFSSHK
+458 LFEIGKVFSSHK

-483 YGNRHIEQW
+483 YGNRHNEQW
-492 GETATS
+492 GETTKS
-498 IDFYD
+498 VDFYD

-513 QFKVIQNISFK
+513 QFQITGNISFNK
-524 TIKHNMLC
+524 IKHNMLC
-532 PGKSARI
+532 PGKSASI
-539 QLKNKTIG
+539 QLRNKTIG
-547 FVGELSPE
+547 FIGELNPE
-555 LSNELKLD
+555 LSNELKLN
-563 SSPVMFEVDYDALEI
+563 SNPVMFELDYDALKMNKQI
-578 NKNISHS
+578 NHIPT
-585 SFKYFP
+585 KYFP
-591 YSRRDLSILMDINME
+591 YSRRDLSILMDIDME
-606 IKSIIKMIE
+606 IKSIIKMID
-615 ALKIKDLSN
+615 ALKIKDLSK
-624 IIIFDAYMGDKIS
+624 IIIFDVYMGDKMS
-637 ADKKSIALGLIFQS
+637 ADKKSVALGLIFQS

-661 DEYMLKINQLILKEM
+661 DKYMLKINQLILKEM
-676 NLIIRQ
+676 NLIIR

>member
-15 ITDVDNLINKLT
+15 DTDVHDLIHKLT

-32 CKLIDHNKKQV
+32 CGLINHNNKPV

-70 KNLKQSKNKPSEIH
+70 KKLKKLKTQTSKIN
-84 HNQTVPIEIESSQ
+84 HNQTLPVEIESTQ

-107 KDFDNKM
+107 KDFDNKIN
-114 SSPSWL
+114 SPQWL

-126 SGFKSVNL
+126 CGFKSVNL

-149 LHTYDLDSINSKIVV
+149 LHTYDFDCVHSKIIV
-164 RRAKHKESIKILDGS
+164 RRAKNKELIKILDGS
-179 SKVLNKDFLVI
+179 SKILNKNFLVI
-190 ADKDQTLGIA
+190 ADKDKTLGIA
-200 GIMGSEESGISE
+200 GIMGSEASGISE
-212 ATTSILLE
+212 TTTSILLE

-243 LRFERGVDPNIQSQ
+243 LRFERGVDPNIQSH

-263 ELLNHEAGGSNGPI
+263 ELLNQEAGGNNGPI
-277 KQAVSEKNKPKNSFI
+277 KQTLSNKDKPENKFI
-292 FLRKNHIRRTL
+292 FLRKNQIRKTL

-310 AIVNILKRLNMELQE
+310 SIVNILKRLNMELQE

-367 EKQNISLQLTSSR
+367 EKQNINLQLSSLR
-380 AEKRHEISNLLCNF
+380 VEKKNKISNLLCNF

-425 PLSIEMSVMRN
+425 PLSIDMSVMRN
-436 SLWPGLITNLSY
+436 SLWPGLMTNLSH
-448 NLKRQQNDIR
+448 NIKRQQNDIC
-458 LFEIGKIFSSHK
+458 LFEIGKVFSSHK

-483 YGNRHIEQW
+483 YGNRHNEQW
-492 GETATS
+492 GETTKS
-498 IDFYD
+498 VDFYD

-513 QFKVIQNISFK
+513 QFQITGNISFK
-524 TIKHNMLC
+524 KIKHNMLC
-532 PGKSARI
+532 PGKSASI
-539 QLKNKTIG
+539 QLRNKTIG
-547 FVGELSPE
+547 FIGELNPE

-563 SSPVMFEVDYDALEI
+563 SNPVMFELDYDALKMNKQI
-578 NKNISHS
+578 NYIPT
-585 SFKYFP
+585 KYFP
-591 YSRRDLSILMDINME
+591 YSRRDLSILMDIDME
-606 IKSIIKMIE
+606 IKSIIKMID
-615 ALKIKDLSN
+615 ALKIKDLSK
-624 IIIFDAYMGDKIS
+624 IIIFDVYMGDKMS
-637 ADKKSIALGLIFQS
+637 ADKKSVALGLIFQS

-661 DEYMLKINQLILKEM
+661 DKYMLKINQLILKEM
-676 NLIIRQ
+676 NLIIR

>member
-15 ITDVDNLINKLT
+15 DTDVHNLIHKLT

-32 CKLIDHNKKQV
+32 CKLINHNNKPV

-58 KGILQEIAAIDN
+58 KGILQEIAAINN
-70 KNLKQSKNKPSEIH
+70 KKLKKLKTQTSKIN
-84 HNQTVPIEIESSQ
+84 HNQTLPVEIESTQ

-107 KDFDNKM
+107 KDFDNKI
-114 SSPSWL
+114 SSPQWL

-126 SGFKSVNL
+126 CGFKSVNL

-149 LHTYDLDSINSKIVV
+149 LHTYDFDSVDSKIIV
-164 RRAKHKESIKILDGS
+164 RRAKNKELIKILDGS
-179 SKVLNKDFLVI
+179 SKILNKDFLVI
-190 ADKDQTLGIA
+190 ADKDKTLGIA
-200 GIMGSEESGISE
+200 GIMGSEASGISE
-212 ATTSILLE
+212 TTTSILLE

-243 LRFERGVDPNIQSQ
+243 LRFERGVDPNIQSH

-263 ELLNHEAGGSNGPI
+263 ELLNQEAGGNNGPI
-277 KQAVSEKNKPKNSFI
+277 KQTLSNKDKPENKFI
-292 FLRKNHIRRTL
+292 FLRKNQIRKTL

-310 AIVNILKRLNMELQE
+310 SIVNILKRLNMELQE

-367 EKQNISLQLTSSR
+367 EKQNINLQLSSLR
-380 AEKRHEISNLLCNF
+380 VEKKNKISNLLCNF

-425 PLSIEMSVMRN
+425 PLSIDMSVMRN
-436 SLWPGLITNLSY
+436 SLWPGLMTNLSH
-448 NLKRQQNDIR
+448 NIKRQQNDIC
-458 LFEIGKIFSSHK
+458 LFEIGKVFSSHK

-483 YGNRHIEQW
+483 YGNRHNEQW
-492 GETATS
+492 GETTKS
-498 IDFYD
+498 VDFYD

-513 QFKVIQNISFK
+513 QFQITGNISFK
-524 TIKHNMLC
+524 KIKHNMLC
-532 PGKSARI
+532 PGKSASI
-539 QLKNKTIG
+539 QLRNKTIG
-547 FVGELSPE
+547 FIGELNPE
-555 LSNELKLD
+555 LSDELKLD
-563 SSPVMFEVDYDALEI
+563 SNPVMFELDYDALKMNKQI
-578 NKNISHS
+578 NHIPT
-585 SFKYFP
+585 KYFP
-591 YSRRDLSILMDINME
+591 YSRRDLSILMNIDME
-606 IKSIIKMIE
+606 IKSIIKMID
-615 ALKIKDLSN
+615 ALKIKDLSK
-624 IIIFDAYMGDKIS
+624 IIIFDVYMGDKMS
-637 ADKKSIALGLIFQS
+637 ADKKSVALGLIFQS

-661 DEYMLKINQLILKEM
+661 DKYMLKINQLILKEM
-676 NLIIRQ
+676 NLIIR

>member
-15 ITDVDNLINKLT
+15 DTDVHNLIHKLT

-32 CKLIDHNKKQV
+32 CKLINHNNKPV

-70 KNLKQSKNKPSEIH
+70 KKLKKLKTQTSKIN
-84 HNQTVPIEIESSQ
+84 HNQTLPVEIESTQ

-107 KDFDNKM
+107 KDFDNKI
-114 SSPSWL
+114 SSPQWL

-126 SGFKSVNL
+126 CGFKSVNL

-149 LHTYDLDSINSKIVV
+149 LHTYDFDCVHSKIIV
-164 RRAKHKESIKILDGS
+164 RRAKNKELIKILDGS
-179 SKVLNKDFLVI
+179 SKILNKDFLVI
-190 ADKDQTLGIA
+190 ADKDKTLGIA
-200 GIMGSEESGISE
+200 GIMGSEASGISE
-212 ATTSILLE
+212 TTTSILLE

-243 LRFERGVDPNIQSQ
+243 LRFERGVDPNIQSH

-263 ELLNHEAGGSNGPI
+263 ELLNQEAGGNNGPI
-277 KQAVSEKNKPKNSFI
+277 KQTLSNKDKPENKFI
-292 FLRKNHIRRTL
+292 FLRKNQIRKTL

-310 AIVNILKRLNMELQE
+310 SIVNILKRLNMELQE

-367 EKQNISLQLTSSR
+367 EKQNINLQLSSLR
-380 AEKRHEISNLLCNF
+380 VEKKNKISNLLCNF

-425 PLSIEMSVMRN
+425 PLSIDMSVMRN
-436 SLWPGLITNLSY
+436 SLWPGLMTNLSH
-448 NLKRQQNDIR
+448 NIKRQQNDIC
-458 LFEIGKIFSSHK
+458 LFEIGKVFSSHK

-483 YGNRHIEQW
+483 YGNRHNEQW
-492 GETATS
+492 GETTKS
-498 IDFYD
+498 VDFYD

-513 QFKVIQNISFK
+513 QFQITGNISFK
-524 TIKHNMLC
+524 KIKHNMLC
-532 PGKSARI
+532 PGKSASI
-539 QLKNKTIG
+539 QLRNKTIG
-547 FVGELSPE
+547 FIGELNPE
-555 LSNELKLD
+555 LSDELKLD
-563 SSPVMFEVDYDALEI
+563 SNPVMFELDYDALKMNKQI
-578 NKNISHS
+578 NHIPT
-585 SFKYFP
+585 KYFP
-591 YSRRDLSILMDINME
+591 YSRRDLSILMDIDME
-606 IKSIIKMIE
+606 IKSIIKMID
-615 ALKIKDLSN
+615 ALKIKDLSK
-624 IIIFDAYMGDKIS
+624 IIIFDVYMGDKMS
-637 ADKKSIALGLIFQS
+637 ADKKSVALGLIFQS

-661 DEYMLKINQLILKEM
+661 DKYMLKINQLILKEM
-676 NLIIRQ
+676 NLIIR

>member
-1 MKLPVEWLKEHNKK
+1 MKLPVEWLKKHNKK
-15 ITDVDNLINKLT
+15 VTDVHNLIHKLT

-32 CKLIDHNKKQV
+32 CELIDHNKQPV

-70 KNLKQSKNKPSEIH
+70 KNFKGLRNQTSKIH
-84 HNQTVPIEIESSQ
+84 HNQSLPIAIESTQ

-102 ITRVI
+102 VTRVI
-107 KDFDNKM
+107 KDFDNKV
-114 SSPSWL
+114 SSPMWL

-149 LHTYDLDSINSKIVV
+149 LHTYDLDSINSKIIV
-164 RRAKHKESIKILDGS
+164 RRAKNKESIKILDGS
-179 SKVLNKDFLVI
+179 SKVLNKNFLVI
-190 ADKDQTLGIA
+190 ADKDKTLGIA
-200 GIMGSEESGISE
+200 GIMGSEASGISE
-212 ATTSILLE
+212 TTTSILLE
-220 SAYFNFETIMGKSR
+220 SAYFNFEIIMGKSR

-243 LRFERGVDPNIQSQ
+243 LRFERGVDPNIQSH

-263 ELLNHEAGGSNGPI
+263 ELLNHEAGGNNSPI
-277 KQAVSEKNKPKNSFI
+277 KQTLSNKDKPKNKFI
-292 FLRKNHIRRTL
+292 FLRKNHIRKTL
-303 GVTIPNK
+303 GITIPNK
-310 AIVNILKRLNMELQE
+310 SIVNILKRLNMELQE

-367 EKQNISLQLTSSR
+367 EKQNINLQLTSLR
-380 AEKRHEISNLLCNF
+380 VEKKNMISNLLCSF

-425 PLSIEMSVMRN
+425 PLSIDMSVMRN
-436 SLWPGLITNLSY
+436 SLWPGLITNLSH

-458 LFEIGKIFSSHK
+458 LFEIGKVFSSHK

-476 LVISGLA
+476 LVISGLV
-483 YGNRHIEQW
+483 YGNRHSEQW
-492 GETATS
+492 GEETRS
-498 IDFYD
+498 LDFYD
-503 VKGHLEDIFN
+503 VKGHLEDMFN
-513 QFKVIQNISFK
+513 QFQIMGNISFK
-524 TIKHNMLC
+524 KVKHSMLC
-532 PGKSARI
+532 PGKSASIR
-539 QLKNKTIG
+539 LKNKTIG
-547 FVGELSPE
+547 FVGELNPE
-555 LSNELKLD
+555 ISNELKLD
-563 SSPVMFEVDYDALEI
+563 SNPVMFELDYDAL
-578 NKNISHS
+578 KMHQQISHYPS
-585 SFKYFP
+585 KYFP
-591 YSRRDLSILMDINME
+591 YSRRDLSILMDIDVE
-606 IKSIIKMIE
+606 VKSIIKMID

-624 IIIFDAYMGDKIS
+624 IIIFDVYMDDKIS
-637 ADKKSIALGLIFQS
+637 SDKKSVALGLIFQS

-661 DEYMLKINQLILKEM
+661 DKYMIRINQLILKEM
-676 NLIIRQ
+676 NLIIR

>member
-15 ITDVDNLINKLT
+15 DTDVHNLIHKLT

-32 CKLIDHNKKQV
+32 CKLINHNNKPV

-70 KNLKQSKNKPSEIH
+70 KKLKKLKTQTSKIN
-84 HNQTVPIEIESSQ
+84 HNQTLPVEIESTQ

-107 KDFDNKM
+107 KDFDNKI
-114 SSPSWL
+114 SSPKWL

-126 SGFKSVNL
+126 CGFKSVNL

-149 LHTYDLDSINSKIVV
+149 LHTYDFDSVDSKIIV
-164 RRAKHKESIKILDGS
+164 RRAKNKELIKILDGS
-179 SKVLNKDFLVI
+179 SKILNKDFLVI
-190 ADKDQTLGIA
+190 ADKDKTLGIA
-200 GIMGSEESGISE
+200 GIMGSEASGISE
-212 ATTSILLE
+212 TTTSILLE

-243 LRFERGVDPNIQSQ
+243 LRFERGVDPNIQSH

-263 ELLNHEAGGSNGPI
+263 ELLNQEAGGNNGPI
-277 KQAVSEKNKPKNSFI
+277 KQTLSNKDKPENKFI
-292 FLRKNHIRRTL
+292 FLRKNQIRKTL

-310 AIVNILKRLNMELQE
+310 SIVNILKRLNMELQE

-367 EKQNISLQLTSSR
+367 EKQNINLQLSSLR
-380 AEKRHEISNLLCNF
+380 VEKKNKISNLLCNF

-425 PLSIEMSVMRN
+425 PLSIDMSVMRN
-436 SLWPGLITNLSY
+436 SLWPGLMTNLSH
-448 NLKRQQNDIR
+448 NIKRQQNDIC
-458 LFEIGKIFSSHK
+458 LFEIGKVFSSHK

-483 YGNRHIEQW
+483 YGNRHNEQW
-492 GETATS
+492 GETTKS
-498 IDFYD
+498 VDFYD

-513 QFKVIQNISFK
+513 QFQITGNISFK
-524 TIKHNMLC
+524 KIKHNMLC
-532 PGKSARI
+532 PGKSASI
-539 QLKNKTIG
+539 QLRNKTIG
-547 FVGELSPE
+547 FIGELNPE
-555 LSNELKLD
+555 LSDELKLD
-563 SSPVMFEVDYDALEI
+563 SNPVMFELDYDALKMNKQI
-578 NKNISHS
+578 NHIPT
-585 SFKYFP
+585 KYFP
-591 YSRRDLSILMDINME
+591 YSRRDLSILMDIDME
-606 IKSIIKMIE
+606 IKSIIKMID
-615 ALKIKDLSN
+615 ALKIKDLSK
-624 IIIFDAYMGDKIS
+624 IIIFDVYMGDKMS
-637 ADKKSIALGLIFQS
+637 ADKKSVALGLIFQS

-661 DEYMLKINQLILKEM
+661 DKYMLKINQLILKEM
-676 NLIIRQ
+676 NLIIR